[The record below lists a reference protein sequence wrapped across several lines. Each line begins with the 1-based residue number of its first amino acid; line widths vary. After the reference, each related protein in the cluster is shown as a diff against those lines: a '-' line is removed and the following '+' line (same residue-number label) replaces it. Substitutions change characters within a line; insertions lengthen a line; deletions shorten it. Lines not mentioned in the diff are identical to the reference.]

1 MISFIDKLKNSIKT
15 KESNLCVGIDIDKK
29 QFASNVT
36 LEELKD
42 YSFTVIDATRD
53 FAAAYKPNL
62 AFFEEWGSKGFVWLE
77 ELIEKIGNQH
87 IVIADAKRG
96 DIGNSAEHYAN
107 AFFKHFDCDAITV
120 NPYMGEETITPF
132 STDSTKGVYVL
143 CVTSNLSAGYIQNDT
158 FKNVINLTN
167 DMNENKN
174 IGLVVGATDTHKMEK
189 IRSLSNLP
197 FLIPG
202 IGVQGGDLENT
213 VNINKEFMDS
223 TLVNVSRSIIFADN
237 KDYKSIYNAAK
248 EFSEQIRKYCEQ

>member
-15 KESNLCVGIDIDKK
+15 KKSNLCVGIDIDKK

-143 CVTSNLSAGYIQNDT
+143 CVTSNSSARYIQNDT

-248 EFSEQIRKYCEQ
+248 EFSGQIRKYCEQ

>member
-15 KESNLCVGIDIDKK
+15 KESTLCVGIDIDKK

-143 CVTSNLSAGYIQNDT
+143 CVTSNSSAGYIQNDT

-223 TLVNVSRSIIFADN
+223 TLVNVSRSINFADN

>member
-15 KESNLCVGIDIDKK
+15 RESNLCVGIDIDKK

-62 AFFEEWGSKGFVWLE
+62 AFFEEWGSKGFIWLE

-87 IVIADAKRG
+87 VIIADAKRG
-96 DIGNSAEHYAN
+96 DIGNSAAHYAN

-143 CVTSNLSAGYIQNDT
+143 CVTSNSSAGYIQNDT

-202 IGVQGGDLENT
+202 IGAQGGDLENT

-237 KDYKSIYNAAK
+237 KDSKSIYNAAK
-248 EFSEQIRKYCEQ
+248 EFSEQMKKYCEQ

>member
-143 CVTSNLSAGYIQNDT
+143 CVTSNSSAGYIQNDT

-248 EFSEQIRKYCEQ
+248 EFSGQIRKYCEQ

>member
-174 IGLVVGATDTHKMEK
+174 IGVVVGATDTHKMEK

>member
-15 KESNLCVGIDIDKK
+15 RESNLCVGIDIDKK

-62 AFFEEWGSKGFVWLE
+62 AFFEEWGSKGFIWLE

-87 IVIADAKRG
+87 VIIADAKRG
-96 DIGNSAEHYAN
+96 DIGNSAAHYAN

-143 CVTSNLSAGYIQNDT
+143 CVTSNSSAGYIQNDI

-237 KDYKSIYNAAK
+237 KDSKSIYNAAK
-248 EFSEQIRKYCEQ
+248 EFSGQIRKYCEQ